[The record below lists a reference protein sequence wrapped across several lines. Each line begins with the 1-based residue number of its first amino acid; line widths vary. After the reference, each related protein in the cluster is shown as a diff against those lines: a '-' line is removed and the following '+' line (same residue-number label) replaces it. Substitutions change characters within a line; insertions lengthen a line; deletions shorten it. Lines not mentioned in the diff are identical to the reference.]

1 MTGAV
6 VVVDVQ
12 NDFVE
17 GGALAVLGGKAVA
30 ETIRTEVLPLAHKM
44 SIPVFY
50 TKDWHIE
57 PGEHFASS
65 TGTEPDFN
73 VSWPDHCVADTEGA
87 EFATDFPDAFPSRV
101 FHKGMYHA
109 AYSGFEGINANNLSM
124 DLVFKLNGITRVL
137 VCGIAYDYC
146 VKATALDLQK
156 AGYEVAVNI
165 TGTASVHPENDAQVT
180 AELKE
185 AGVLV
190 WDRAKKL

>member
-17 GGALAVLGGKAVA
+17 GGSLAVLGGKAVA
-30 ETIRTEVLPLAHKM
+30 ESIRGEVIPLAQRNM
-44 SIPVFY
+44 IPVFY

-65 TGTEPDFN
+65 TGTDPDFN
-73 VSWPDHCVADTEGA
+73 VSWPDHCVAGTRGA
-87 EFATDFPDAFPSRV
+87 EFATDFPALPQRTFY
-101 FHKGMYHA
+101 KGQYQA
-109 AYSGFEGINANNLSM
+109 SYSGFEGVNELGLSM

-137 VCGIAYDYC
+137 VCGIAFDYC
-146 VKATALDLQK
+146 VKATAIDLVN

-165 TGTASVHPENDAQVT
+165 SATASVHPENDAAT
-180 AELKE
+180 IAELKD

-190 WDRAKKL
+190 WDGNVRK